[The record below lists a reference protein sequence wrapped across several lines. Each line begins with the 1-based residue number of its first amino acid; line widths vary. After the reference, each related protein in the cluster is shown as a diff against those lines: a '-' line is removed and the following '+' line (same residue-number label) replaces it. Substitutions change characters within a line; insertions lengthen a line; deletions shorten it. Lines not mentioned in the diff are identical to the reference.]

1 MQILPLEGLWFNL
14 DLSIS
19 CGQAFRWR
27 KHNDIWYSPS
37 PYGDTM
43 VWKVQ
48 QTKEGLEYE
57 GMKERELIHY
67 FSLDHNLNKI
77 LSHIDCDP
85 VIHDAIFRCQGLR
98 IMRQDPWECL
108 ISYICSS
115 CSSIPTIQMRI
126 ENLAEKYGKK
136 LTCDNKIF
144 YSFPQP
150 ETIGKVPIRDIRTCK
165 VGFRD
170 EYIFQAAEMVCKNPE
185 WSEEIRNLSYQDA
198 KKRLCELKGVGPK
211 IADCVLLFAF
221 EKLEAVPV
229 DVWIERIIRNKYIG
243 GKKKLSYTKAE
254 TYARE
259 HFGKFAGYA
268 QEYLYASRKNIT

>member
-98 IMRQDPWECL
+98 IMRQEPWECL

-150 ETIGKVPIRDIRTCK
+150 EAIGKVPIRDIRTCK

-170 EYIFQAAEMVCKNPE
+170 VYIFQAAEMVSKNPE
-185 WSEEIRNLSYQDA
+185 
-198 KKRLCELKGVGPK
+198 
-211 IADCVLLFAF
+211 
-221 EKLEAVPV
+221 
-229 DVWIERIIRNKYIG
+229 
-243 GKKKLSYTKAE
+243 
-254 TYARE
+254 
-259 HFGKFAGYA
+259 
-268 QEYLYASRKNIT
+268 